1 MLPGTK
7 GQLCDLASLLP
18 LYLVPGLK
26 QDTRLVGQA
35 LGHQSRLS
43 SSSPLSSEMEVVCL
57 LLTALLPGD
66 QGTELNLSFL
76 AGLKAPAAL
85 LCMRVLMHVYLY
97 VYVGIHGVREQPVEI
112 GSLVRHGSKCLYLL
126 S

>member
-1 MLPGTK
+1 
-7 GQLCDLASLLP
+7 
-18 LYLVPGLK
+18 
-26 QDTRLVGQA
+26 
-35 LGHQSRLS
+35 
-43 SSSPLSSEMEVVCL
+43 MEVVCL